1 MSLCEWYFKLQ
12 QYYERKYGEKTIL
25 LMQVGKFLETYQF
38 VPEKANQVLDLDD
51 QNNFAFKLNTKE
63 SVDLQK
69 LDVTRTIGHAVDLS
83 LILNMRLTSK
93 NKEKPH
99 SLQSPFM
106 VGFPVPSYEIHRDI
120 ILMHGYT
127 IVRIEQKDR
136 TSSKEDVEREVTEIV
151 SSGTQLD
158 LPITQ
163 PTGSNSIVSLYF
175 ELQESRALRVAYAIQ
190 KPKKSI
196 ETSKILV
203 GLSSIDLATGQSIVY
218 EIYSKENDEIYPLHE
233 IYRFLAAQRP
243 VEVIIHL
250 IGPDDLVN
258 QYSNFIEEQL
268 ELDRYPTRI
277 VKLNELDPNF
287 KSESYQEGML
297 AKAFSKKET
306 ILGTSRFIYE
316 LDLELLQYGL
326 ISYLVLLQYCYE
338 HNEIL
343 IRRLQKPKV
352 GWTDQE
358 KHLILTHNAIDQLDL
373 FPKTSV
379 RKSGVDS
386 ILSLVDLT
394 STPVGSRALRQ
405 RLLNPTTD
413 PDELE
418 RFYSMTEELMSDPT
432 LLDKVSS
439 GLKRLPDIER
449 LHRKVQIGVIKPREL
464 VTLFKGYSNL
474 IEIYRLIWTSGK
486 DALKSLLLDGD
497 SSKDFDR
504 AITRVLTG
512 INLEKLDR
520 VKFTKKGIEAQ
531 ESFMNSGANLELDQV
546 QASLKQYQ
554 AYLEAICQHLNEL
567 TGNARGKKIEP
578 TYERN
583 KSTASEEDDEEEI
596 QKRSLS
602 VSLYTTPAKAKI
614 IRNGQINHSLCG
626 SLEFHEMR
634 AKSKT
639 MISSDI
645 IRQVSYALEVLQGQL
660 EEKLLLAYQDVIQ
673 QLGGSS
679 YFTQLNASIATLDII
694 KSNAQMAIKYRYY
707 KPTLDRNAKASYCQV
722 KNLRHPLIERIIR
735 TEYIPNDLTLAEK
748 PSGVLLFGVNSTGKS
763 SLAKA
768 LGVVI
773 IMAQAG
779 LYVPGEL
786 TYRPF
791 SKIITRLSGHDDL
804 HTGKSSFIVEA
815 AELRTILRN
824 ADQNT
829 LVLGDELCR
838 GTETTSGTSLTAA
851 TIEELIGR
859 DVKFIFST
867 HMHHLPKIN
876 VVRETVQSE
885 RLRITHLS
893 TSYDEASGRLVYNRK
908 LEDGP
913 GSSLYGLEVCRSLGI
928 SKDFIDR
935 ANEIRRGFEQIPD
948 LFLSTKKS
956 KYNSRV
962 YVDECSLCHAQINL
976 QSHHLKEQSKA
987 DERGYI
993 EHHHK
998 NAAFNLLVLCEGCHK
1013 KIHQESKTIVPKQ
1026 TLNGVYIEL
1035 TQ

>member
-1 MSLCEWYFKLQ
+1 MSLCEWYFQLQ
-12 QYYERKYGEKTIL
+12 QHYEKKYGEKTIVL
-25 LMQVGKFLETYQF
+25 LQVGKFYEIYQWD
-38 VPEKANQVLDLDD
+38 PSRTNQVIDYEEQGNFNFKLEVKESLDYRQLDLS
-51 QNNFAFKLNTKE
+51 KP
-63 SVDLQK
+63 
-69 LDVTRTIGHAVDLS
+69 IGHAVDLS

-106 VGFPVPSYEIHRDI
+106 VGFPSQSYEIHRDI
-120 ILMHGYT
+120 ILMKGYT
-127 IVRIEQKDR
+127 IVRIDQKDR
-136 TSSKEDVEREVTEIV
+136 NSSKEDVEREVTEIV
-151 SSGTQLD
+151 SPGTLLD
-158 LPITQ
+158 LPVNQ
-163 PTGSNSIVSLYF
+163 ATGSNSIVSLYF
-175 ELQESRALRVAYAIQ
+175 ELQ
-190 KPKKSI
+190 KPKKTI
-196 ETSKILV
+196 ETTKMLV

-233 IYRFLAAQRP
+233 IYRFLTAQRP

-250 IGPDDLVN
+250 VGLPDLVG
-258 QYSNFIEEQL
+258 QYSEFIKEQL

-277 VKLNELDPNF
+277 VRLNELDPNF
-287 KSESYQEGML
+287 KLESYQEGML

-306 ILGTSRFIYE
+306 VLGTTRFIYE

-373 FPKTSV
+373 FPEPGTQ
-379 RKSGVDS
+379 KSGVDS
-386 ILSLVDLT
+386 ILSLVDFT
-394 STPVGSRALRQ
+394 STPFGSRALRQ
-405 RLLNPTTD
+405 RLLNPITD
-413 PDELE
+413 PVELE
-418 RFYSMTEELMSDPT
+418 RYYSMTEELLSDKT
-432 LLDKVSS
+432 LLQKVTDN
-439 GLKRLPDIER
+439 LRRLPDMER
-449 LHRKVQIGVIKPREL
+449 LHRKIQIGVIKPREL
-464 VTLFKGYSNL
+464 VTLFKGYSGM
-474 IEIYRLIWTSGK
+474 IEIYRLIWSSEKT
-486 DALKSLLLDGD
+486 ALKSLLLDGET
-497 SSKDFDR
+497 SKDFDR
-504 AITRVLTG
+504 AVTRTLTS

-520 VKFTKKGIEAQ
+520 VKFTKKGIETK
-531 ESFMNSGANLELDQV
+531 ESFMNPGTNAELDQI
-546 QASLKQYQ
+546 QGSLKQYQ
-554 AYLEAICQHLNEL
+554 GYLDAICQHLNEL
-567 TGNARGKKIEP
+567 TGSSRGKKIEP

-583 KSTASEEDDEEEI
+583 KNTASDEDEDEEV
-596 QKRSLS
+596 QKRSMS
-602 VSLYTTPAKAKI
+602 VSLYTTPAKARI

-639 MISSDI
+639 MITSEI
-645 IRQVSYALEVLQGQL
+645 IRQVSYSLEVLQGQL
-660 EEKLLLAYQDVIQ
+660 EEKLLMAYHEIIH
-673 QLGGSS
+673 QLGSAS
-679 YFTQLNASIATLDII
+679 YFAQLNASIAILDII
-694 KSNAQMAIKYRYY
+694 KSNAQMATKYNYY
-707 KPTLDRNAKASYCQV
+707 RPKIDLSVKAAFCQV

-735 TEYIPNDLTLAEK
+735 TEYISNDLTMGEK

-768 LGVVI
+768 LGLAI

-779 LYVPGEL
+779 LYVSGEL
-786 TYRPF
+786 TYKPF
-791 SKIITRLSGHDDL
+791 SKIITRLSGHDDI

-815 AELRTILRN
+815 GELRTILRN

-851 TIEELIGR
+851 TIEELIKR
-859 DVKFIFST
+859 EVKFIFST
-867 HMHHLPKIN
+867 HMHHLPKIGLVKA
-876 VVRETVQSE
+876 VVQAE

-893 TSYDEASGRLVYNRK
+893 TSYDDESGRLIYNRK

-935 ANEIRRGFEQIPD
+935 ANEIRREFEQTPD

-962 YVDECSLCHAQINL
+962 YVDECTLCHARINL

-987 DERGYI
+987 DQRGYI

-998 NAAFNLLVLCEGCHK
+998 NAVFNLLVLCETCHK
-1013 KIHQESKTIVPKQ
+1013 KIHQESKTIIPKQ

-1035 TQ
+1035 SQ